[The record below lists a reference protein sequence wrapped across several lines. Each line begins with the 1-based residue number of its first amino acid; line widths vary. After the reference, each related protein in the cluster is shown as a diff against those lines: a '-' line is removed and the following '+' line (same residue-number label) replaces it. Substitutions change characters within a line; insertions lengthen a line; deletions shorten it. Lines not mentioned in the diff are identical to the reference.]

1 MTNEELRD
9 EVLEENP
16 IENSQENRI
25 NENPTPSEEK
35 TDGAEPFLDEE
46 KEEYTKEEVE
56 ELLKKI
62 HEHQKEF
69 RYYKPLPKG
78 VTEETYDAYQ
88 KVRNSGKIIGVTAI
102 VIWALVM
109 SYTFV
114 LSFAMGISAY
124 FGVDL
129 NKYISNPAINN
140 LIQIAMTI
148 CMFTLPFLIAAL
160 VNKYKIAELVPLIRS
175 RKGTRLPYFLF
186 GLGFCAFAQIAVSM
200 AATIFEN
207 MGFSYDLPESETPEG
222 ILGFLLTAISTAVV
236 PALMEEF
243 GCRGIMFGIAEKNG
257 GTTFALL
264 VSSAIFGVIH
274 GNFMQIPF
282 AFLVGLVLGIIR
294 IKTGSLW
301 VAILIHGVNNF
312 MSVVVDYAGNI
323 IGDELTNTLYTVF
336 LVICML
342 LAVVGVSMLAKSGKE
357 EYELTEKEEENQV
370 TLKDKLLWFA
380 KTPAIIVAV
389 VLFVG
394 EACLYLIKF

>member
-16 IENSQENRI
+16 IENSQENLI

-88 KVRNSGKIIGVTAI
+88 KVRSSGKIIGVTAI

-109 SYTFV
+109 SYTIV

-200 AATIFEN
+200 VATIFEN